1 MRPLLLDTHVALWW
15 LTAHPRLDAAAR
27 TLITES
33 ECHLSAVSVWEVA
46 IKFKLG
52 KLPVAPEALLSVAR
66 EAHIGLLSITPEHT
80 VATTALPK
88 LHGDPFDR
96 LLIAQAR
103 HERLQLLTADRLLC
117 EYGSDILN
125 V

>member
-1 MRPLLLDTHVALWW
+1 MRRLLLDTHVALWW
-15 LTAHPRLDAAAR
+15 LTAHPRLDAASQS
-27 TLITES
+27 LIAES
-33 ECHLSAVSVWEVA
+33 DCYLSAASIWEIA

-52 KLPVAPEALLSVAR
+52 KLPVAPEAVLAAVR
-66 EAHIGLLSITPEHT
+66 EARIGLLSISPDHT

-103 HERLQLLTADRLLC
+103 QEYLQLLTSDRLLC
-117 EYGSDILN
+117 EYGGDILPI
-125 V
+125 